1 MTPFSRKVL
10 IRFSTARED
19 TPSFMAISAAVTFGF
34 SLIAEMIA
42 WFFSEL
48 FSEPEP
54 FFSEP
59 MALFSVVITN
69 TIKSEHKYSDNR

>member
-1 MTPFSRKVL
+1 
-10 IRFSTARED
+10 
-19 TPSFMAISAAVTFGF
+19 
-34 SLIAEMIA
+34 MIA

-59 MALFSVVITN
+59 MALFSVVITVVFSVAGLLPQKAAK
-69 TIKSEHKYSDNR
+69 TLQFLK

>member
-1 MTPFSRKVL
+1 
-10 IRFSTARED
+10 
-19 TPSFMAISAAVTFGF
+19 MAISAAVTLGF

-59 MALFSVVITN
+59 MALFSEVVDGGYIGL
-69 TIKSEHKYSDNR
+69 